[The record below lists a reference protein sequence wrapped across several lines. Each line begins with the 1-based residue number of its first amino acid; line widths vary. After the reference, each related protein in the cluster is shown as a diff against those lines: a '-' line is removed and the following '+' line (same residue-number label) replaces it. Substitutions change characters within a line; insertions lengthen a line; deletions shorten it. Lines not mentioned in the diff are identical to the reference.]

1 MPVTPETKKIIFE
14 KIKRNL
20 EQCCPPMVQNKK
32 GSSDAFEIMGN
43 KPVPYG
49 YKKEIVPGMYFSSVV
64 LRKDS
69 VNFYFFP
76 TYMNPAEFKTLAP
89 TIYKCLKGKTC
100 FHFKKEEQV
109 NEKEL
114 SAILKKG
121 IQVWEKSGYM
131 K

>member
-1 MPVTPETKKIIFE
+1 MPLSPESKKNIFE
-14 KIKRNL
+14 KVKKSL
-20 EQCCPPMVQNKK
+20 EACTPPMVVNK
-32 GSSDAFEIMGN
+32 GSSHAFEIIGN

-49 YKKEIVPGMYFSSVV
+49 YKKEIVPGMFFAAVV
-64 LRKDS
+64 ERKDS

-76 TYMNPAEFKTLAP
+76 TYMNPGEFKVLAP

-114 SAILKKG
+114 NAILKKG
-121 IQVWEKSGYM
+121 IQAWKKAGYM

>member
-1 MPVTPETKKIIFE
+1 MAITSGTKKIIFE
-14 KIKRNL
+14 KVKKQL
-20 EQCCPPMVQNKK
+20 EACVPPMVKK
-32 GSSDAFEIMGN
+32 NSADNCYELIGN

-49 YKKEIVPGMYFSSVV
+49 YKKEMVPGMYFASVV
-64 LRKDS
+64 MRTDS

-76 TYMNPAEFKTLAP
+76 AYMNPGEFNNMAP

-114 SAILKKG
+114 KALLKKG
-121 IQVWEKSGYM
+121 IQAWKKADYM